1 MPQLLVLH
9 TSSDPSCQE
18 IVARL
23 RECAR
28 TSGHTARVYRAD
40 RLPSDFRAEAY
51 GSIVLGGCLSESH
64 QAETLARVV
73 SHYRGRL
80 HRVPTG
86 LFTVEPYHEGAG
98 GARIEP
104 DGVLDVFQ
112 TITAWQAS
120 TTAGFTAPRPPGK
133 GPMALVGRFINMFTG
148 NGHREG
154 QARLDAERVDRFV
167 NRVLL
172 DLVVGLPGSKV
183 KRSTPPERPALHPD
197 LPPDAAGPQVF
208 KRT

>member
-98 GARIEP
+98 GAGTVRGP
-104 DGVLDVFQ
+104 DV
-112 TITAWQAS
+112 
-120 TTAGFTAPRPPGK
+120 
-133 GPMALVGRFINMFTG
+133 
-148 NGHREG
+148 
-154 QARLDAERVDRFV
+154 
-167 NRVLL
+167 
-172 DLVVGLPGSKV
+172 
-183 KRSTPPERPALHPD
+183 RPAFDDQSAWPRSRSALATGRIAPHQIA
-197 LPPDAAGPQVF
+197 LRKLA
-208 KRT
+208 